1 MTDRWILYLIFV
13 MNKQSNQAKEIM
25 LHIFIVIK
33 CDLNYHI
40 VHSIASSLNVFEL
53 REISVSFKEHV
64 ATQEINAIAIR
75 F

>member
-53 REISVSFKEHV
+53 REISVSF
-64 ATQEINAIAIR
+64 
-75 F
+75 